1 MPKCCF
7 AITTMNSSRPLE
19 FRLSEK
25 ASDRI
30 KARIKMGEISILQGF
45 SKSINTLERRGFILN
60 RAIDILEKN
69 GKTTK
74 GCSNEKAIDEWLNRK
89 RGKEFCV
96 FAALCQAVDENWI
109 EVYDR
114 SAYGEILVEE
124 KKKSLDFFID
134 SLLNL
139 FTAPG
144 DDDSQVVLKYLEPV
158 KQVLIS
164 DEIDSKTITELIDN
178 LLKEFAFDGRQIRLR
193 VSLDSR
199 FCDIVAVEIQGKNQN
214 NDAVIWKYEYEEL
227 FPCVIETEKWWW
239 KGDVTI
245 DCQIIIEG
253 ERVMKSF
260 KTSIPQKGYIWAN
273 ILFDI
278 EEEHVA

>member
-1 MPKCCF
+1 M
-7 AITTMNSSRPLE
+7 
-19 FRLSEK
+19 
-25 ASDRI
+25 
-30 KARIKMGEISILQGF
+30 
-45 SKSINTLERRGFILN
+45 
-60 RAIDILEKN
+60 
-69 GKTTK
+69 
-74 GCSNEKAIDEWLNRK
+74 
-89 RGKEFCV
+89 
-96 FAALCQAVDENWI
+96 
-109 EVYDR
+109 
-114 SAYGEILVEE
+114 
-124 KKKSLDFFID
+124 DFFIN

-139 FTAPG
+139 FIAPG

-158 KQVLIS
+158 KQILIS

-199 FCDIVAVEIQGKNQN
+199 FCDIVAVKIQGKNQN
-214 NDAVIWKYEYEEL
+214 NDAVIWKHEYEEL

-245 DCQIIIEG
+245 DCQIIIGG

-260 KTSIPQKGYIWAN
+260 KTSVPQKGYIWAN

-278 EEEHVA
+278 EEEHVAD